1 MENRLNKQTTP
12 APTQRKAAIVG
23 LGLDNEDGHKRLT
36 RGEKFVIAGGSEE
49 THNRMTETVMKTF
62 EDLKR
67 KGRELEEAAPKE
79 VAELLAKN
87 TPR

>member
-1 MENRLNKQTTP
+1 MENRLNKHTAQP
-12 APTQRKAAIVG
+12 PTKKTAGIVG

-49 THNRMTETVMKTF
+49 THDRMTETVVKTF